1 MADTKKGGNS
11 IVWSWREVGVENCT
25 CMSVAA
31 GMYCGP
37 ERTPGIANDSPCG
50 TSCGQHCWD
59 LGYVDAATGYFISK
73 GFPVCGGPDA
83 PPTPDPIAWVE
94 FPTLTDLNTDGVPP
108 CQRRATSV
116 AFMQQAGLQAELQ
129 DQIFESVGTD
139 VQGEYSSN
147 IDRLPIPLNLLGVAA
162 GAGAILYSVGTGAGK
177 ECQCSKPLGTSR
189 RTGKAMAIIANG
201 CCKTAT
207 CWVLTIRTASG
218 GSWGPSQGFS
228 TCAQGTGLRT
238 TSPQVF
244 DGGDLNDLLEILCGG
259 VIPCVWRPLMA
270 SAQA

>member
-50 TSCGQHCWD
+50 TSCGRHCWD

-108 CQRRATSV
+108 CQRRATGL
-116 AFMQQAGLQAELQ
+116 AFREQAGLQAELQ
-129 DQIFESVGTD
+129 DQIFRNTPPIMGIVVSVTGC
-139 VQGEYSSN
+139 
-147 IDRLPIPLNLLGVAA
+147 AA
-162 GAGAILYSVGTGAGK
+162 GCGCYGGSIVPNTGGIAGPGCPA
-177 ECQCSKPLGTSR
+177 GTSCFELR
-189 RTGKAMAIIANG
+189 DHSSGSRKPTLYKCGNMGTFPPSSSPCTGSDVEIWQ
-201 CCKTAT
+201 CVQRQT
-207 CWVLTIRTASG
+207 G
-218 GSWGPSQGFS
+218 GGWSQEWRV
-228 TCAQGTGLRT
+228 AQ
-238 TSPQVF
+238 
-244 DGGDLNDLLEILCGG
+244 
-259 VIPCVWRPLMA
+259 M
-270 SAQA
+270 

>member
-50 TSCGQHCWD
+50 TSCGRHCWD

-108 CQRRATSV
+108 CQRRATGA

-129 DQIFESVGTD
+129 DQIFRNTPTISYFGFSVNQQDCDTDPDCGCRKPNPNGDGTT
-139 VQGEYSSN
+139 VPGCANGGPCWRMMPGVGEN
-147 IDRLPIPLNLLGVAA
+147 IPGATIEYKCGGTMKGGGPIRPTG
-162 GAGAILYSVGTGAGK
+162 SGTG
-177 ECQCSKPLGTSR
+177 
-189 RTGKAMAIIANG
+189 
-201 CCKTAT
+201 
-207 CWVLTIRTASG
+207 SG
-218 GSWGPSQGFS
+218 IHNTWQK
-228 TCAQGTGLRT
+228 LK
-238 TSPQVF
+238 
-244 DGGDLNDLLEILCGG
+244 DHYGGGWFNKQY
-259 VIPCVWRPLMA
+259 A
-270 SAQA
+270 